1 MIGKMAEEKELDE
14 KTGSGDSEEDQDDE
28 EVEANG
34 KDDFDEDDPEFDD
47 PEGFVDEVTDEE
59 LLGDILA
66 EKPKEVQGTDCIIVV
81 DNVPTIP
88 PDRLEKLKNVIRKVF
103 SKFGKIITEHYPL
116 DDNGMT
122 KGYIFLE
129 FSNAKDAAQAV
140 KTANGYKLDKH
151 HIFAVNHFE
160 DFDKLVSL
168 TKDWQAP
175 TKQPYVQQENLRS
188 WLLDQDCNDQ
198 YSLIHGGGDKVAI
211 MWNTQQ
217 EPILSKERLNWTET
231 YVRWSPKGTY
241 LATLHHQG
249 IALWG
254 GEEFKR
260 LMRFSHPGVQL
271 IDFSPCERYLVTFS
285 PLVDNPDDPQAIII
299 WDIRTGTK
307 KRGFIC
313 GDQSQW
319 PVFRWSAQGKFFGR
333 LGEDSISIYETPSF
347 GLLEKK
353 SLKIQGVREFAWS
366 PTDEVIAFW
375 VPENKDTP
383 ARVTL
388 MEIPSRKEIRVKN
401 LFNVSECKM
410 YWQQKGDYLGVKVD
424 RYTKSKKGLYYN
436 LELFRVRER
445 QIPVDV
451 VEMKEAVTAFSWE
464 PGGSKFAIIH
474 GESPRISASFYN
486 MEKQGSVSLLKTFDK
501 KQVNS
506 IFWSPN
512 GQFCIL
518 AGLRNMNGVLEFY
531 DTSDVVCMNQAEH
544 FMATDVE
551 WDPTGRYVATSVSWW
566 AHKVDN
572 GYYIWS
578 FQGKLLQRHALDQ
591 FCQLLWR
598 PRPPSLLSEDDMKNI
613 KKDIKKFQRMFE
625 IKDRMSQSRAS
636 KELIERRRR
645 KMKDFQ
651 GYRQKKN
658 NEFAQQKAQRLELR
672 NGIDTDEIDS
682 NAEEFEDESVEFF
695 IKEEI
700 TEVEE

>member
-66 EKPKEVQGTDCIIVV
+66 EKPKEVQGTDSIIVV
-81 DNVPTIP
+81 DNVPAIP

-271 IDFSPCERYLVTFS
+271 IDFSPCERCMLFAYLLIMIV
-285 PLVDNPDDPQAIII
+285 III
-299 WDIRTGTK
+299 
-307 KRGFIC
+307 FIIILVK
-313 GDQSQW
+313 QSNT
-319 PVFRWSAQGKFFGR
+319 V
-333 LGEDSISIYETPSF
+333 
-347 GLLEKK
+347 
-353 SLKIQGVREFAWS
+353 
-366 PTDEVIAFW
+366 
-375 VPENKDTP
+375 
-383 ARVTL
+383 
-388 MEIPSRKEIRVKN
+388 
-401 LFNVSECKM
+401 
-410 YWQQKGDYLGVKVD
+410 
-424 RYTKSKKGLYYN
+424 
-436 LELFRVRER
+436 
-445 QIPVDV
+445 
-451 VEMKEAVTAFSWE
+451 
-464 PGGSKFAIIH
+464 
-474 GESPRISASFYN
+474 
-486 MEKQGSVSLLKTFDK
+486 
-501 KQVNS
+501 
-506 IFWSPN
+506 
-512 GQFCIL
+512 
-518 AGLRNMNGVLEFY
+518 
-531 DTSDVVCMNQAEH
+531 
-544 FMATDVE
+544 
-551 WDPTGRYVATSVSWW
+551 
-566 AHKVDN
+566 
-572 GYYIWS
+572 
-578 FQGKLLQRHALDQ
+578 
-591 FCQLLWR
+591 
-598 PRPPSLLSEDDMKNI
+598 
-613 KKDIKKFQRMFE
+613 
-625 IKDRMSQSRAS
+625 
-636 KELIERRRR
+636 
-645 KMKDFQ
+645 
-651 GYRQKKN
+651 
-658 NEFAQQKAQRLELR
+658 
-672 NGIDTDEIDS
+672 
-682 NAEEFEDESVEFF
+682 
-695 IKEEI
+695 
-700 TEVEE
+700 

>member
-1 MIGKMAEEKELDE
+1 MIGKMADDKESD
-14 KTGSGDSEEDQDDE
+14 KKAGNNNSEEEDDE
-28 EVEANG
+28 EEEMTNG
-34 KDDFDEDDPEFDD
+34 KSDVEDDDESEFDD
-47 PEGFVDEVTDEE
+47 LEGFVDDITDEE
-59 LLGDILA
+59 LLGDILS
-66 EKPKEVQGTDCIIVV
+66 EKPVEVSGTDRVIVV
-81 DNVPTIP
+81 DNVPVIP

-103 SKFGKIITEHYPL
+103 SKFGKIIMEHYPQDENL
-116 DDNGMT
+116 HT
-122 KGYIFLE
+122 KGFIFLE
-129 FSNAKDAAQAV
+129 FSSAKDAAQAV

-160 DFDKLVSL
+160 DFDRLASL
-168 TKDWQAP
+168 TKDWEPP
-175 TKQPYVQQENLRS
+175 TKQPYIEQENLRS
-188 WLLDQDCNDQ
+188 WLLDEDCNDQ

-211 MWNTQQ
+211 MWNTPQ
-217 EPILSKERLNWTET
+217 EPTLSKERTNWTET

-260 LMRFSHPGVQL
+260 IMRFSHPGVQL

-285 PLVDNPDDPQAIII
+285 PLADNPDDPQAIVI
-299 WDIRTGTK
+299 WDIRSGTK
-307 KRGFIC
+307 KRGFLC

-319 PVFRWSAQGKFFGR
+319 PVFKWSSEGKYFGR
-333 LGEDSISIYETPSF
+333 LGESSISIYETPSF

-353 SLKIQGVREFAWS
+353 SLKIPSVKDFAWS
-366 PTDEVIAFW
+366 PSENIIAFW
-375 VPENKDTP
+375 VPEYKDTP

-388 MEIPSRKEIRVKN
+388 MEIPSRKEMRVKN
-401 LFNVSECKM
+401 LFNVSECKLF
-410 YWQQKGDYLGVKVD
+410 WQNKGDYLCVKVD

-436 LELFRVRER
+436 LELFRIREK
-445 QIPVDV
+445 QIPVEV
-451 VEMKEAVTAFSWE
+451 VEMREVVSAFSWE
-464 PGGSKFAIIH
+464 PGGCKFAVIH
-474 GESPRISASFYN
+474 GESPRISASFYSL
-486 MEKQGSVSLLKTFDK
+486 EKEASVALQKTFEK

-506 IFWSPN
+506 IFWSPC

-531 DTSDVVCMNQAEH
+531 DTVDSTCMSQAEH

-578 FQGKLLQRHALDQ
+578 FQGKLLQRHTLDQ
-591 FCQLLWR
+591 FCSLLWR
-598 PRPPSLLSEDDMKNI
+598 PRPPSLLSEEDLKNI
-613 KKDIKKFQRMFE
+613 RKDIKKYQRLFE
-625 IKDRMSQSRAS
+625 AKDRMSQSRAS
-636 KELIERRRR
+636 KELIDRRRR

-651 GYRQKKN
+651 SI
-658 NEFAQQKAQRLELR
+658 E
-672 NGIDTDEIDS
+672 TDELDS

-695 IKEEI
+695 VQEEI

>member
-1 MIGKMAEEKELDE
+1 MDE
-14 KTGSGDSEEDQDDE
+14 KAANSDSEEEDDE
-28 EVEANG
+28 EEEMANG
-34 KDDFDEDDPEFDD
+34 RNDVGGDESEFDD
-47 PEGFVDEVTDEE
+47 PEGFVDDITDEE
-59 LLGDILA
+59 LLGDILQ
-66 EKPKEVQGTDCIIVV
+66 EKPVEVGGTDCIIVV
-81 DNVPTIP
+81 DNVPVIP

-103 SKFGKIITEHYPL
+103 SKFGKIITEHYPQDENL
-116 DDNGMT
+116 HT

-160 DFDKLVSL
+160 DFDRLASL
-168 TKDWQAP
+168 TKDWEAP
-175 TKQPYVQQENLRS
+175 TKQPYVEQENLRA

-198 YSLIHGGGDKVAI
+198 YSVIHGGGDKVAI
-211 MWNTQQ
+211 MWNTIQ
-217 EPILSKERLNWTET
+217 ESILCKERMNWTET
-231 YVRWSPKGTY
+231 YVRWSPRGTY
-241 LATLHHQG
+241 LSTLHHQG

-285 PLVDNPDDPQAIII
+285 PLADNPDDPQAIVI
-299 WDIRTGTK
+299 WDIRSGTK
-307 KRGFIC
+307 KRGFLC

-319 PVFRWSAQGKFFGR
+319 PVFKWSAEGKYFAR

-353 SLKIQGVREFAWS
+353 SLKIQGIKDFAWS
-366 PTDEVIAFW
+366 PTENVIAFW
-375 VPENKDTP
+375 VPEYKDTP

-401 LFNVSECKM
+401 LFNVSECKLF
-410 YWQQKGDYLGVKVD
+410 WQNKGDYLGVKVD

-445 QIPVDV
+445 EIPVDV
-451 VEMKEAVTAFSWE
+451 VEMKEVVSAFSWE
-464 PGGSKFAIIH
+464 PGGSKFAVIH
-474 GESPRISASFYN
+474 GESPRISASFYS
-486 MEKQGSVSLLKTFDK
+486 MDKQRSAALLKTFEK

-531 DTSDVVCMNQAEH
+531 DTSDVVCMNQGEH

-591 FCQLLWR
+591 FCSLLWR
-598 PRPPSLLSEDDMKNI
+598 PRPPSLLSDADVKNI
-613 KKDIKKFQRMFE
+613 KKDIKRFQRMFE
-625 IKDRMSQSRAS
+625 VKDRMSQSRAS
-636 KELIERRRR
+636 KELIERRRS
-645 KMKDFQ
+645 KMKEFQ

-658 NEFAQQKAQRLELR
+658 NDYAQQKPQRLELR
-672 NGIDTDEIDS
+672 NGVETDELDS

-695 IKEEI
+695 VKEEI